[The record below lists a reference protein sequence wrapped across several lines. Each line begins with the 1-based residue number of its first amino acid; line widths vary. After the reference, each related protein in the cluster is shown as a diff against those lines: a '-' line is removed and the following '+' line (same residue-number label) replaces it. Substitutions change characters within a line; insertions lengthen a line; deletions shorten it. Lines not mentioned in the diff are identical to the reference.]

1 MAKRGRKIGS
11 PIRQQIVE
19 ILFWMKKG
27 TGYDIYK
34 IHKQL
39 FPQCTQRSIYYH
51 LQKGVDTQEFLL
63 ENVRIE
69 EGDYS
74 WGKQTQKVYYE
85 LGPHAEPKILNS
97 ISDPIKRYLDS
108 HELYNK

>member
-1 MAKRGRKIGS
+1 MARRGRKIGS
-11 PIRQQIVE
+11 PIRQQVVE

-34 IHKQL
+34 IHKEL
-39 FPQCTQRSIYYH
+39 FSPCSQRSIYYH
-51 LQKGVDTQEFLL
+51 LQKGLDTQEFLL
-63 ENVRIE
+63 ENVCIE

-85 LGPHAEPKILNS
+85 LGPHAEPQILES
-97 ISDPIKRYLDS
+97 ISENIERYLAS
-108 HELYNK
+108 LKP